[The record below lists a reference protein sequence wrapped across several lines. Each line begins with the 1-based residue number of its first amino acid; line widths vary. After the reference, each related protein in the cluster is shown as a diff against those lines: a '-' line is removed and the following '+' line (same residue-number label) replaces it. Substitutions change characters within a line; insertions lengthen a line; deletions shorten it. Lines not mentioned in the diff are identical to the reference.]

1 MGTGEFLN
9 PEETLSEEVFERYQ
23 EASTSDEPV
32 IVAAFDELDRA
43 TRSSDSG
50 KLTWRFRAERVPDV
64 AFSAT
69 LESQW
74 ESARTPVGD
83 LTDDGAT
90 DYTRIDRKS
99 TRLNSSHVATSY
111 AVFCLNTTTH
121 DYKHGDG

>member
-83 LTDDGAT
+83 LTGDGAT
-90 DYTRIDRKS
+90 DSTPIHTFYWAIAPLWQEQTRCSRPAISLFAD
-99 TRLNSSHVATSY
+99 
-111 AVFCLNTTTH
+111 
-121 DYKHGDG
+121 